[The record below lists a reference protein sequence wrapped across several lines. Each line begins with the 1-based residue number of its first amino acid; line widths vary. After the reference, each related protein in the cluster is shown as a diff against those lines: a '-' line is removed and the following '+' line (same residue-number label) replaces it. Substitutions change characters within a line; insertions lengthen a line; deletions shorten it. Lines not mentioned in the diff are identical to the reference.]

1 MAIKQVNDKMIIIE
15 DAIFAYAK
23 LAESTP
29 KYQSSDREYA
39 IDVIVDK
46 ATAKD
51 WNKRFSKQKAKEFE
65 AAEFAEKFKMPAP
78 FGDDDVFV
86 IKMKKAATKDGVPF
100 DEKYRPKV
108 VLRTATEDVDIT
120 VNKLMSNGS
129 KGKVSA
135 RVTSNDFGTFAQL
148 QTVFM
153 LEEDFIEYTSSGGG
167 VGSEFGARVTKV
179 EPASKAATEARASKA
194 VPKQEPEGEDDED
207 LDSPF

>member
-1 MAIKQVNDKMIIIE
+1 MAIKQVNDKLIIIH

-23 LAESTP
+23 LAESTT
-29 KYQSSDREYA
+29 KYQSTDREYA

-65 AAEFAEKFKMPAP
+65 AAEFTEKFKMPAP
-78 FGDDDVFV
+78 FGADDVFV

-108 VLRTATEDVDIT
+108 ILRTPDADVDIT
-120 VNKLMSNGS
+120 VSKLMSNGS

-135 RVTSNDFGTFAQL
+135 RVTSNEFGTFAQL
-148 QTVFM
+148 QAVF
-153 LEEDFIEYTSSGGG
+153 LEQEDFIEYTSNAGGA
-167 VGSEFGARVTKV
+167 GSEFGASVTKV
-179 EPASKAATEARASKA
+179 EPANKAATESRATKA
-194 VPKQEPEGEDDED
+194 APKQEPDDEEE
-207 LDSPF
+207 LNSPF